1 MNNSNEINNLELLF
15 SRLPGLGPRSARRI
29 VLYLLKKKDT
39 LMPSL
44 TSSLTLAMKSIVSCS
59 SCGNIDIADPC
70 SICEDSKRDHKIICV
85 VEDITDLW
93 ALQKVNTFKGLFH
106 ILGGVLS
113 ALDGIGPKNLRIDE
127 LINRVKENNVNEVI
141 LALPVEGGV
150 AIAFKSEIENSSN
163 PDIKRKELEELLAKR
178 SSPFPRS
185 ENFSVHELI
194 DPRETRIKLI
204 SWLELAVKSQ
214 KTDAKKFKVTMR
226 P

>member
-141 LALPVEGGV
+141 LALPVTIDGQTTAHFIKE
-150 AIAFKSEIENSSN
+150 EIEKLDVSITQLSHGVPVGGELDYLDDGTISAALSS
-163 PDIKRKELEELLAKR
+163 RR
-178 SSPFPRS
+178 PF
-185 ENFSVHELI
+185 
-194 DPRETRIKLI
+194 
-204 SWLELAVKSQ
+204 
-214 KTDAKKFKVTMR
+214 
-226 P
+226 

>member
-93 ALQKVNTFKGLFH
+93 ALQKVNSFKGLFH

-141 LALPVEGGV
+141 LALPVTIDGQTTAHFIKE
-150 AIAFKSEIENSSN
+150 EIEKLDVSITQLSHGVPVGGELDYLDDGTISAALSS
-163 PDIKRKELEELLAKR
+163 RR
-178 SSPFPRS
+178 PF
-185 ENFSVHELI
+185 
-194 DPRETRIKLI
+194 
-204 SWLELAVKSQ
+204 
-214 KTDAKKFKVTMR
+214 
-226 P
+226 

>member
-93 ALQKVNTFKGLFH
+93 ALQKVNSFRGLFH

-127 LINRVKENNVNEVI
+127 LINRVKKNNVNEVI
-141 LALPVEGGV
+141 LALPVTIDGQTTAHFIKE
-150 AIAFKSEIENSSN
+150 EIEKLDVSITQLSHGVPVGGELDYLDDGTISAALSS
-163 PDIKRKELEELLAKR
+163 RR
-178 SSPFPRS
+178 PF
-185 ENFSVHELI
+185 
-194 DPRETRIKLI
+194 
-204 SWLELAVKSQ
+204 
-214 KTDAKKFKVTMR
+214 
-226 P
+226 

>member
-70 SICEDSKRDHKIICV
+70 SVCADSKRDHKIICV

-93 ALQKVNTFKGLFH
+93 ALQKVNSFRGLFH

-127 LINRVKENNVNEVI
+127 LINRVKKNNVNEVI
-141 LALPVEGGV
+141 LALPVTIDGQTTAHFIKE
-150 AIAFKSEIENSSN
+150 EIEKLDVSITQLSHGVPVGGELDYLDDGTISAALSS
-163 PDIKRKELEELLAKR
+163 RR
-178 SSPFPRS
+178 PF
-185 ENFSVHELI
+185 
-194 DPRETRIKLI
+194 
-204 SWLELAVKSQ
+204 
-214 KTDAKKFKVTMR
+214 
-226 P
+226 